1 MAKICIIGAG
11 KIGRIVNAFLKLEKH
26 EVFLVD
32 SNTEIEN
39 AIHIDANDENAIS
52 DFIKD
57 KDIVV
62 SCASYDANISIADAC
77 AANDVAYFDLTED
90 VAVSNHIKGLKTEA
104 FMMPQCGLAPGAVN
118 IIASDLIKQFS
129 RVDKVKMRVGALP
142 MFTANSMAY
151 YLTWSTSGLI
161 NEYINEVDII
171 AGGKAIKVQPLDGLE
186 HLFIDGNKYEAF
198 NTSGGVAS
206 MCETFAGKVK
216 TMSYKTIRYPGHHAS
231 MKFLLEDLNLKHNK
245 EKFIDLFDQEVPYT
259 TKDVVVMFITVI
271 GMIDGKLQERTFQK
285 KIYGDKALNAIQ
297 RTTASGVCAVVQAYS
312 EGKLQGSGFQKQ
324 EEVPFDVFIPKT
336 EHDLMVLTNG
346 DSLMVE
352 VVDIGQQQIIFN
364 IIDQDGQLTM
374 PKFRVRTIVS
384 KYGEPIYP

>member
-1 MAKICIIGAG
+1 MAKICVVGAG
-11 KIGRIVNAFLKLEKH
+11 KIGKIVNAFLKREKH
-26 EVFLVD
+26 EVFLID
-32 SNTEIEN
+32 ANTEIKN
-39 AIHIDANDENAIS
+39 AIHIDANDESALTE
-52 DFIKD
+52 FIKD

-90 VAVSNHIKGLKTEA
+90 VAVSDHIKGLKTEA

-297 RTTASGVCAVVQAYS
+297 KTTASGVCAVVQAYS

-324 EEVPFDVFIPKT
+324 EEVPFDVFT
-336 EHDLMVLTNG
+336 SN
-346 DSLMVE
+346 
-352 VVDIGQQQIIFN
+352 
-364 IIDQDGQLTM
+364 
-374 PKFRVRTIVS
+374 KFG
-384 KYGEPIYP
+384 KLYEQE